1 MINLFFDTRKLD
13 ALARENY
20 ELSEEIMMEN
30 AAGALESE
38 VMAHAFSQSGTY
50 MHRPTVLILAGKGN
64 NGADGYA
71 LARRLICHEIAVF
84 VFECIYILLTICIF
98 LHNNFCHKMT
108 HA

>member
-38 VMAHAFSQSGTY
+38 VMTHAFPSPEHTC
-50 MHRPTVLILAGKGN
+50 I
-64 NGADGYA
+64 A
-71 LARRLICHEIAVF
+71 LLF
-84 VFECIYILLTICIF
+84 
-98 LHNNFCHKMT
+98 
-108 HA
+108 

>member
-30 AAGALESE
+30 AAGALEAG
-38 VMAHAFSQSGTY
+38 VMTHALSQSGTY

-84 VFECIYILLTICIF
+84 VFESVYIFLTIRIL
-98 LHNNFCHKMT
+98 LHNNLSHKM
-108 HA
+108 AYA